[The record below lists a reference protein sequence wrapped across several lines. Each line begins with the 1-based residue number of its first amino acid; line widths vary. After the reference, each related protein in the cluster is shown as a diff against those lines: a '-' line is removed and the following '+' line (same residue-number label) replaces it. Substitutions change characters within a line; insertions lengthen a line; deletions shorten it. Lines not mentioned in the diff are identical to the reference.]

1 VTGPEAG
8 DAVRPGVGGAGA
20 PGTGDTASP
29 GAGDAA
35 SPGAPLMELAG
46 VVKHYQ
52 AGGLWS
58 RGAAPVQ
65 AVAGVD
71 LAIPAG
77 ATVGVVGES
86 GCGKSTLGRLIV
98 GLEAPTA
105 GQIRLRGQ
113 NRAGMS
119 RADRLRTRGDVQ
131 LMFQDPYASLNPR
144 MTVQR
149 IMAEPLTARGGM
161 SHAERRQRIHELAE
175 EVGLARDHLGRYPHE
190 LSGGQRQ
197 RVGLARALAPSPS
210 LIVADEP
217 VSALD
222 VSVRSQILN
231 LMVSLQAQH
240 DLAYLMISHDLS
252 VVRYVSGHIAVMY
265 LGKIVESGTP
275 EELFGQPAHHYTR
288 ALIDSIPQPDPARPP
303 ARGAVR
309 GELPSAADPP
319 SGCRFRTRCPAAQSL
334 CAEKEPPLRPFG
346 GRHLAACHFPLI
358 EPAVDAA
365 RPGTARTG
373 DQESKASDGA
383 GQPAA
388 SEGRQ
393 K

>member
-1 VTGPEAG
+1 MTAAAG
-8 DAVRPGVGGAGA
+8 GVGGPAVD
-20 PGTGDTASP
+20 GTGGP

-35 SPGAPLMELAG
+35 GAAVGGAGGPAAPLMELAG

-52 AGGLWS
+52 TGGLWS
-58 RGAAPVQ
+58 RGTAPVQ

-105 GQIRLRGQ
+105 GQIFLRGRS
-113 NRAGMS
+113 RAEMS
-119 RADRLRTRGDVQ
+119 RAERRRARGDVQ

-149 IMAEPLTARGGM
+149 ILAEPLTARGGM
-161 SHAERRQRIHELAE
+161 SRAERRRRIRELADE
-175 EVGLARDHLGRYPHE
+175 AGLDPGHLDRYPHE

-240 DLAYLMISHDLS
+240 SLAYLMISHDLS

-319 SGCRFRTRCPAAQSL
+319 SGCRFRTRCPAAQPR
-334 CAEKEPPLRPFG
+334 CAAEEPPLRPFG

-358 EPAVDAA
+358 EQTKAA
-365 RPGTARTG
+365 R
-373 DQESKASDGA
+373 
-383 GQPAA
+383 QPAA
-388 SEGRQ
+388 SEGRP